1 MEEGMKL
8 KMKKYKLKIYLK
20 MILIDIVVV
29 VAMALLVPVLSN
41 YPPFSETPE
50 FQLQIEAMTHTQQ
63 YIILGFLGVILHI
76 AFIKIF
82 FKDIFKFLK
91 DKEEHKKIDKKQ
103 IEKVRLQCFRM
114 NTKLFILQL
123 IVLFLL
129 LSILYF
135 TVQISLAL
143 CIKFLLI
150 YFSFIMTSAIIYIIL
165 IQDDLKYVI
174 AQTYL
179 INSDAITN
187 YKKTKFSSNLIIN
200 LVPFFLVAL
209 IVMALLGYSK
219 VCEKMGESSYYYY
232 KLYTSRIHN
241 NISLENLKTSLAE
254 IPLKNENDYYMLI
267 QDTNNI
273 TYSVPNGSVTNFFL
287 KYLESFGDKTNG
299 RIYEYF
305 GVEEE
310 AYVKSITLDDGNQ
323 IYIGFKYSNTSS
335 DTIIFFTS
343 ITIVALIAYIFI
355 ITIWARNISK
365 NIVEVSNNLT
375 EIATHGKLE
384 NIKPLPVFST
394 DEIGELSLA
403 FNKIQELTK
412 QHVQT
417 IRSNQDLLVEKER
430 LASLGQM
437 IGGIAH
443 NLKTPIMSIAGAA
456 EGLLDLIKEYDN
468 SIEDPNVTVQDHH
481 DIAKDMSEWID
492 KIKAHTSYM
501 SDVITAVKGQ
511 AVAFSENQME
521 VFTVEEL
528 MKRVNILMKHELKNA
543 LIELNFC
550 IHVNTDLELHGNI
563 NSLVQVINNMISN
576 AIQCYEEKKNQS
588 IDLIVEK
595 KDNNIIISIRDY
607 GPGLSDVVKDKL
619 FKEMVTTKGKNG
631 TGLGLFMSYSNI
643 RAHFNGNITV
653 DSEPGKG
660 TTFHIILPL

>member
-1 MEEGMKL
+1 
-8 KMKKYKLKIYLK
+8 MKKYKLKIYLK

-273 TYSVPNGSVTNFFL
+273 IYSVPNGSVTNFFL

-299 RIYEYF
+299 RIYEYC

-576 AIQCYEEKKNQS
+576 AIQCYEGKKNQS

>member
-1 MEEGMKL
+1 MKL

-273 TYSVPNGSVTNFFL
+273 IYSVPNGSVTNFFL

-576 AIQCYEEKKNQS
+576 AIQCYEGKKNQS

>member
-1 MEEGMKL
+1 MKL

>member
-1 MEEGMKL
+1 MKL

-20 MILIDIVVV
+20 MILIDIIVV

-50 FQLQIEAMTHTQQ
+50 FQLQIESMTHTQQ

-241 NISLENLKTSLAE
+241 NISLEDLKTSLAE

-343 ITIVALIAYIFI
+343 ITVVALIAYLFI

-365 NIVEVSNNLT
+365 NIVEVSNSLT
-375 EIATHGKLE
+375 EIATQGNLE

-403 FNKIQELTK
+403 FNKIQELTR
-412 QHVQT
+412 QHVET

-468 SIEDPNVTVQDHH
+468 SIEDPNVTIQDHH
-481 DIAKDMSEWID
+481 EIAKDMSEWID

-576 AIQCYEEKKNQS
+576 AIQCYEGKKNQS

-619 FKEMVTTKGKNG
+619 FKEMITTKGKNG

>member
-550 IHVNTDLELHGNI
+550 IHVNTDLELHGNV

-576 AIQCYEEKKNQS
+576 AIQCYEGKKNQA

>member
-1 MEEGMKL
+1 MKL

-20 MILIDIVVV
+20 MILIDIIVV

-576 AIQCYEEKKNQS
+576 AIQCYEGKKNQS

>member
-1 MEEGMKL
+1 MKL

-576 AIQCYEEKKNQS
+576 AIQCYEGKKNQS

>member
-1 MEEGMKL
+1 MKL

-550 IHVNTDLELHGNI
+550 IHVNTDLELHGNV

-576 AIQCYEEKKNQS
+576 AIQCYEGKKNQS

-595 KDNNIIISIRDY
+595 TDNDIIISIKDY

>member
-1 MEEGMKL
+1 MKL

-20 MILIDIVVV
+20 MILIDIIVV

-273 TYSVPNGSVTNFFL
+273 IYSVPNGSVTNFFL

-576 AIQCYEEKKNQS
+576 AIQCYEGKKNQS

>member
-576 AIQCYEEKKNQS
+576 AIQCYEVKKNQS

>member
-375 EIATHGKLE
+375 EIATHGNLE

-576 AIQCYEEKKNQS
+576 AIQCYEGKKNQS

-595 KDNNIIISIRDY
+595 KDNNIIISIKDY

>member
-1 MEEGMKL
+1 MEEGRKL

-50 FQLQIEAMTHTQQ
+50 FQLQIEAMTHTHQ

-375 EIATHGKLE
+375 EIATHGNLE

-576 AIQCYEEKKNQS
+576 AIQCYEGKKNQS

-595 KDNNIIISIRDY
+595 KDNNIIISIKDY

>member
-1 MEEGMKL
+1 
-8 KMKKYKLKIYLK
+8 MKKYKLKIYLK
-20 MILIDIVVV
+20 MILIDIIVV

-576 AIQCYEEKKNQS
+576 AIQCYEGKKNQS

>member
-1 MEEGMKL
+1 
-8 KMKKYKLKIYLK
+8 MKKYKLKIYLK

-576 AIQCYEEKKNQS
+576 AIQCYEGKKNQS

>member
-1 MEEGMKL
+1 
-8 KMKKYKLKIYLK
+8 MKKYKLKIYLK

-273 TYSVPNGSVTNFFL
+273 IYSVPNGSVTNFFL

-576 AIQCYEEKKNQS
+576 AIQCYEGKKNQS

>member
-576 AIQCYEEKKNQS
+576 AIQCYEGKKNQS

>member
-20 MILIDIVVV
+20 MILIDIIVV

-576 AIQCYEEKKNQS
+576 AIQCYEGKKNQS

>member
-114 NTKLFILQL
+114 NTKLFILKL

-576 AIQCYEEKKNQS
+576 AIQCYEGKKNQS